1 MAKTSV
7 LFVCMG
13 NICRSPSAEGVFL
26 KLLAS
31 QKLTPHFNVDS
42 AGTHGYHVG
51 EPADGRAIRYAHK
64 RRIDIRNHR
73 ARQVEIED
81 FARYDYVLAMDDEN
95 MHRLLGLCPPEHQH
109 KVKLLLTFA
118 PECGVAH
125 VPDPYDGGAKGFEEV
140 LDLCEAA
147 CQGLLAEIQA
157 QLKLP

>member
-1 MAKTSV
+1 
-7 LFVCMG
+7 MG

-26 KLLAS
+26 KLLATH
-31 QKLTPHFNVDS
+31 KLTKHVHVDS
-42 AGTHGYHVG
+42 AGTHGYHIG

-64 RRIDIRNHR
+64 RRIDIRGHR

-81 FARYDYVLAMDDEN
+81 FAQYDYVLAMDDEN

-118 PECGVAH
+118 PTLGKAH
-125 VPDPYDGGAKGFEEV
+125 VPDPYYGGAKGFEEV

-147 CQGLLAEIQA
+147 CEGLLQEIRGRMA
-157 QLKLP
+157 LA